1 MGSSRVHLPLVLFWQ
16 SSCSAAPAASPQV
29 SALASHGLHHCP
41 AAAPHLWGPNLE
53 KAAPEVLREAIL
65 ESTRLTLAS
74 EAASLQPSQSFTD
87 LLTADLQAFEPG
99 ADAVKEHLTPERA
112 DDWSLGLLVRELLT
126 DEQSIQAL
134 TGLTP
139 RAANTKWGDEG
150 GSDRLRKVLVSTY
163 DYRWV
168 RIWCT
173 CSGSVHQGY
182 DSLGKL
188 GEYPSLG

>member
-1 MGSSRVHLPLVLFWQ
+1 MRTCLSCCCWQ
-16 SSCSAAPAASPQV
+16 SSFSVAWAASAQV
-29 SALASHGLHHCP
+29 SSPASHGLHHCP
-41 AAAPHLWGPNLE
+41 AAAPYLWGPNLE
-53 KAAPEVLREAIL
+53 TAAPEVLREAIL

-99 ADAVKEHLTPERA
+99 ADAVKEHLTPKRA

-126 DEQSIQAL
+126 DEQPIQTL

-139 RAANTKWGDEG
+139 RAAKDRWGNG
-150 GSDRLRKVLVSTY
+150 GGADRLCKFLVSMY

-168 RIWCT
+168 RTWCT
-173 CSGSVHQGY
+173 CC
-182 DSLGKL
+182 
-188 GEYPSLG
+188 